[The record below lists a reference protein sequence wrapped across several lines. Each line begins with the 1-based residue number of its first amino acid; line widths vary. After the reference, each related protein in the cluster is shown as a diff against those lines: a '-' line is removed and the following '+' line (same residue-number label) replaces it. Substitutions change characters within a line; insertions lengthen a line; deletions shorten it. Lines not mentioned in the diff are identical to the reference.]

1 MSGEYRNL
9 DVYEKKK
16 KPWLIPVIVGGC
28 LTLFFIL
35 IIVGIVAFCV
45 ITYNSPN
52 QRFDRK
58 MSEAKKYYYKEDYD
72 NAIRAYE
79 EALVIYSE
87 SEEAYL
93 QIGRSYDAL
102 ADENIKKGDT
112 NGAVSCLIA
121 GMDRLDEGYMITGS
135 EVIKE
140 KIDEMADKKNAIL
153 GLPQQQGSSQGP
165 DAGSNP
171 APDPKLEEACGMF
184 IQALETNDALTF
196 MCTEKFDNGG
206 VSFKLAY
213 MDDDD
218 IPELIVDEQ
227 GTDGTSMCV
236 YGMKNGLIQMLGRYQ
251 KNKLEEYYYL
261 ERTGYVLI
269 YGHSGLEEQPNRF
282 EETFYFSSRPV
293 GARYPEFFEYW
304 TEQYDRDGN
313 LIGGTMDNHTYMVYI
328 SEERIEN
335 VKKDD
340 YDKRL
345 EEFGLYDAPEYSME
359 GELTKQE
366 AIEKFLELIP

>member
-1 MSGEYRNL
+1 MSGEYRNP

-121 GMDRLDEGYMITGS
+121 GLDRLDEGYMITGS

-140 KIDEMADKKNAIL
+140 KMDEMADKKNAIL

-206 VSFKLAY
+206 VSFRLAY

-251 KNKLEEYYYL
+251 KNKIVLKRHSTFRPDRWEQGIRNSL
-261 ERTGYVLI
+261 NTGRNNTT
-269 YGHSGLEEQPNRF
+269 GT
-282 EETFYFSSRPV
+282 ET
-293 GARYPEFFEYW
+293 
-304 TEQYDRDGN
+304 
-313 LIGGTMDNHTYMVYI
+313 
-328 SEERIEN
+328 
-335 VKKDD
+335 
-340 YDKRL
+340 
-345 EEFGLYDAPEYSME
+345 
-359 GELTKQE
+359 
-366 AIEKFLELIP
+366 